1 MTVDELLGG
10 PFPRR
15 ADDVVTLMRDLE
27 AALPPEDGVTWFLRL
42 YRPVTE
48 AVAEGTGP
56 GGPYGDPRCVRWLDV
71 VFANMFFRALR
82 DASRSP
88 EAVPKAWAPFFEA
101 RRRHGIAPLQFALA
115 GMNAHINRD
124 LPFALVETWAALDLE
139 PERDSVTY
147 RDFVVVNDL
156 LERVEERVKAELAT
170 GALGHVE
177 RSLGEVDDAVAM
189 WKVSRA
195 REAAWTNGEALWALR
210 GVPAVKAEFTA
221 TLDRLVGFAGRG
233 LLRPIE

>member
-1 MTVDELLGG
+1 MTVAELLGG
-10 PFPRR
+10 RFPRR
-15 ADDVVTLMRDLE
+15 VDDVVALMRELE
-27 AALPPEDGVTWFLRL
+27 AALPPEDGVAWFLRL

-48 AVAEGTGP
+48 AVAASARP

-82 DASRSP
+82 DWSRSP
-88 EAVPKAWAPFFEA
+88 SAVPKAWAPLFEA
-101 RRRHGIAPLQFALA
+101 RGGMRIAPLQFALA

-124 LPFALVETWAALDLE
+124 LPFALVETWEALELE
-139 PERDSVTY
+139 PDRTGETY
-147 RDFVVVNDL
+147 RDFMLVNDL
-156 LERVEERVKAELAT
+156 LERVEEQVKADFAT

-195 REAAWTNGEALWALR
+195 REAAWANAEALWALR
-210 GVPAVKAEFTA
+210 SVPAVRADFA
-221 TLDRLVGFAGRG
+221 AALDRLVGFAGRG
-233 LLRPIE
+233 LLRPLG